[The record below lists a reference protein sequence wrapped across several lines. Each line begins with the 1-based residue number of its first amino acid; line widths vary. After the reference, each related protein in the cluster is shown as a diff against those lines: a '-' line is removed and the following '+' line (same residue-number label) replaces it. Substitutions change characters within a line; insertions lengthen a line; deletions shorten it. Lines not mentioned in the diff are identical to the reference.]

1 MSIKISTGFLG
12 LLTILF
18 IGLKLAHVI
27 SWPWVWVV
35 SPLWIPAAL
44 AIGGVLVAMVVA
56 LIAILF
62 MKLFLKDVMKM
73 AASASQFSPKAPPTA
88 EKNVT
93 E

>member
-18 IGLKLAHVI
+18 IGLKLTHYI
-27 SWPWVWVV
+27 DWPWVWVV

-44 AIGGVLVAMVVA
+44 AIGGVLVALVIAV
-56 LIAILF
+56 IAIIF
-62 MKLFLKDVMKM
+62 MKLFLKDIIKITKSVKK
-73 AASASQFSPKAPPTA
+73 SA